1 LQNDYTGHYIP
12 GVAKQQLN
20 AGIDVNNATGQTFAI
35 TYQYSDPIWL
45 NDANSAKASPY
56 QLIGARMGSRIG
68 RKWYAFGGTDNLL
81 NVTYSLGNDINAAGN
96 RYYNAAAGRNYYLGL
111 RFSLPSP
118 R

>member
-1 LQNDYTGHYIP
+1 
-12 GVAKQQLN
+12 
-20 AGIDVNNATGQTFAI
+20 
-35 TYQYSDPIWL
+35 
-45 NDANSAKASPY
+45 
-56 QLIGARMGSRIG
+56 MGSRIG
-68 RKWYAFGGTDNLL
+68 RKWYAFGGADNLL